1 MKRRTFIFGASAA
14 SLGLAS
20 VGGVFWRRNYL
31 ARKGVELL
39 RKRITLGELTQ
50 QIGEAYLEANPKSSE
65 WSLFAEIVGPRK
77 LEEGWREDGGEKLAG
92 HVQWQIR
99 TEAGQGLFIEEAGWI
114 LSPCEVKLYA
124 LLVLTKDVNG

>member
-14 SLGLAS
+14 SLDLAS

-92 HVQWQIR
+92 HVQWFNVAAHR
-99 TEAGQGLFIEEAGWI
+99 TRQNNPTGPRPRCIHGPIKPKRSTRI
-114 LSPCEVKLYA
+114 P
-124 LLVLTKDVNG
+124 